1 VGRIRQEHAEA
12 SSTTS
17 AATQDYATSS
27 AATQDYATSSAATQ
41 KPTEASAQKPT
52 EASTSQEPAEA
63 PTTGFAS

>member
-12 SSTTS
+12 SSTT
-17 AATQDYATSS
+17 S